1 MLDNLTGLVNS
12 ALSEVASAFSQVYG
26 GKKVSLRYPLGDTD
40 KFQNMIKF
48 TALSR
53 QQKNNK
59 VDKFVVAPEFA
70 ASTLGAVSLY
80 MPAGLQVNDNLSYDN
95 VDTGIGGMLVNTY
108 QNAASS
114 SEFLKQV
121 AADSPQLGDRF
132 ISQKLAEASQ
142 NKGIVG
148 GAAGQVL
155 INRGEVINPHT
166 QMLFRSPALRQFNFN
181 FKLIPRSKAEA
192 KEIIKIVQFF
202 RLAAYPS
209 LGPGASEAGAKG
221 ANAKQLSMAAYTFPD
236 VFEIKYMTGSRQ
248 NTNLIKY
255 GRAYLTS
262 INVNYNATSPT
273 FYEDGMPSEI
283 DLALTFQ
290 ETKAI
295 SREDI
300 KNGY

>member
-1 MLDNLTGLVNS
+1 MLNNLTGLVKS
-12 ALSEVASAFSQVYG
+12 ALSEVATAFSQVYG
-26 GKKVSLRYPLGDTD
+26 GKKVSLRYPIGDQE
-40 KFQNMIKF
+40 KFQNIIKF

-53 QQKNNK
+53 QPKNSK
-59 VDKFVVAPEFA
+59 ADKFVSAPEFA

-95 VDTGIGGMLVNTY
+95 VDTGIGGMLVGQY
-108 QNAASS
+108 QNAASTS
-114 SEFLKQV
+114 QFLKQV
-121 AADSPQLGDRF
+121 ANESPQLADRF

-155 INRGEVINPHT
+155 INRGEVVNPHT

-181 FKLIPRSKAEA
+181 FKLIPRSRAEA
-192 KEIIKIVQFF
+192 MEIIKIVQFF

-209 LGPGASEAGAKG
+209 LGPGAVNPGAKG
-221 ANAKQLSMAAYTFPD
+221 PQLSMATYSFPD
-236 VFEIKYMTGSRQ
+236 VFEIKYLSNNKVNG
-248 NTNLIKY
+248 NLIKF

-283 DLALTFQ
+283 DLSLTFQ
-290 ETKAI
+290 ETKAL

-300 KNGY
+300 KAGY

>member
-1 MLDNLTGLVNS
+1 MLDNLTNLVNS
-12 ALSEVASAFSQVYG
+12 ALSEVSAAFSQVYG

-59 VDKFVVAPEFA
+59 VDKFVASPEFA

-148 GAAGQVL
+148 GAAGQLL
-155 INRGEVINPHT
+155 INRGEVVNPHT
-166 QMLFRSPALRQFNFN
+166 QMLFRSPALRQFNFS
-181 FKLIPRSKAEA
+181 FKMMPRTRAEA
-192 KEIIKIVQFF
+192 KEILSIVKFF
-202 RLAAYPS
+202 REAAYPS
-209 LGPGASEAGAKG
+209 LASDGSSSVTVDGKKKA
-221 ANAKQLSMAAYTFPD
+221 LDMASYKFPD
-236 VFEIKYMTGSRQ
+236 VFDIQYLTNHKI
-248 NTNLIKY
+248 NKNLIKFA
-255 GRAYLTS
+255 RAYITAVS
-262 INVNYNATSPT
+262 VNYNQTSPT
-273 FYEDGMPSEI
+273 FFDDGMPSEI
-283 DLALTFQ
+283 DLSLTFQ
-290 ETKAI
+290 ETKAL

-300 KNGY
+300 VKGY

>member
-12 ALSEVASAFSQVYG
+12 ALSEVASAFAQVYG
-26 GKKVSLRYPLGDTD
+26 GKKVSLRYPLGDQE

-53 QQKNNK
+53 QQKNNR
-59 VDKFVVAPEFA
+59 VDKFVTSPEFA

-95 VDTGIGGMLVNTY
+95 VDTGLGGMLANSY

-121 AADSPQLGDRF
+121 AKDSPQLGDRF

-155 INRGEVINPHT
+155 INRGEVVNPHT

-209 LGPGASEAGAKG
+209 LGPGSAEVDAKS
-221 ANAKQLSMAAYTFPD
+221 ANAKQLNMATYTFPD
-236 VFEIKYMTGSRQ
+236 VFEIKYMSGSRE
-248 NTNLIKY
+248 NRNLIKF
-255 GRAYLTS
+255 GRAYLTA
-262 INVNYNATSPT
+262 INVNYNQSSPT

-283 DLALTFQ
+283 DLSLTFQ

>member
-26 GKKVSLRYPLGDTD
+26 GKKVSLRYPLGDQE

-53 QQKNNK
+53 QQKNN
-59 VDKFVVAPEFA
+59 VADKFVASPQFA

-95 VDTGIGGMLVNTY
+95 VDTGIGGMLVNSY
-108 QNAASS
+108 QNSASA
-114 SEFLKQV
+114 SEFLSQV
-121 AADSPQLGDRF
+121 GKDSPQLLDRF
-132 ISQKLAEASQ
+132 ISQKLAESSQ
-142 NKGIVG
+142 SKGIAG
-148 GAAGQVL
+148 GAAGQLL

-209 LGPGASEAGAKG
+209 LGPGGSETKSATNNAQLNMAS
-221 ANAKQLSMAAYTFPD
+221 YTFPD
-236 VFEIKYMTGSRQ
+236 VFEIKYMSNNRE
-248 NTNLIKY
+248 NRNLIKF

-262 INVNYNATSPT
+262 INVNYNQTSPT
-273 FYEDGMPSEI
+273 FYDDGMPSEI
-283 DLALTFQ
+283 DLSLTFQ

>member
-12 ALSEVASAFSQVYG
+12 ALSEVASAFAQVYG
-26 GKKVSLRYPLGDTD
+26 GKKVSLRYPLGDEE

-53 QQKNNK
+53 QQKNNIP
-59 VDKFVVAPEFA
+59 DKFITSPQFA

-95 VDTGIGGMLVNTY
+95 VDTGIGGMLVNSY
-108 QNAASS
+108 QNAASA

-121 AADSPQLGDRF
+121 GKDSPQLGDRF

-142 NKGIVG
+142 NKGIAG

-209 LGPGASEAGAKG
+209 LGPGSTEAKG
-221 ANAKQLSMAAYTFPD
+221 TSNNTQLNMASYTFPD
-236 VFEIKYMTGSRQ
+236 VFEIKYMSGKRE
-248 NTNLIKY
+248 NRNLIKF
-255 GRAYLTS
+255 GRAYLTA
-262 INVNYNATSPT
+262 INVNYNQSSPT
-273 FYEDGMPSEI
+273 FYDDGMPSEI
-283 DLALTFQ
+283 DLSLTFQ